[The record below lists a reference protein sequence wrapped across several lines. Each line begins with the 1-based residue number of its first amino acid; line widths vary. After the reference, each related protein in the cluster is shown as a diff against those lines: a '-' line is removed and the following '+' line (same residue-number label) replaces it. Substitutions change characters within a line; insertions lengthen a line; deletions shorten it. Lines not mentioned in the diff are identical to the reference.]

1 MRKVMVLGFAV
12 LLVLGLMSGCAN
24 YKPYYFGVRSQA
36 SVVPAEIAETE
47 AAIARAEA
55 STGVQYCP
63 EKLDRAKELAK
74 EGTELYWA
82 CRTAEAMEKLA
93 EARRL
98 ADEAAACQPP
108 PPPPAPPP
116 PPVVEEEAKVII
128 LEGVLFAFDSYELT
142 PEAQAILDENVM
154 ILQDNPDATLEVGGH
169 TDWIGT
175 DEYNMGL
182 SLNRAQAVADYMIAQ
197 GIEPYRMTVVGY
209 GEDRPIA
216 DNETDEGRR
225 LNRRVELT
233 IQ

>member
-1 MRKVMVLGFAV
+1 MRRWMVLAFAV
-12 LLVLGLMSGCAN
+12 LIVLGLAAGCSN
-24 YKPYYFGVRSQA
+24 YKPYYFGVRTQA
-36 SVVPAEIAETE
+36 SVVPADIPQTE

-63 EKLDRAKELAK
+63 DKLARAKELAR
-74 EGTELYWA
+74 EGTELYWT

-93 EARRL
+93 EARKL

-116 PPVVEEEAKVII
+116 PVIEEEAKVII
-128 LEGVLFAFDSYELT
+128 LEGVLFAFDSFALT
-142 PEAQAILDENVM
+142 PGAQAILDENVM
-154 ILQDNPDATLEVGGH
+154 ILQDNPDATVEVGGH
-169 TDWIGT
+169 TCSIGT
-175 DEYNMGL
+175 EEYNMGL
-182 SLNRAQAVADYMIAQ
+182 SLNRAQAVADYMIGQ